1 MFRKGASA
9 TENSLIS
16 LGRSL
21 IVENNYG
28 YDLVKFNDTIPGVPE
43 LGGDRNLVSEPGI
56 SRIDIKPDG
65 SGCRKV
71 WTNTT
76 VRAPSVVPKGDA
88 KNGLIYTFENVSDP
102 AGADPWYWTA
112 LDYRTGQGGVQAA
125 RRRRRPV
132 QQPLRGDRH
141 RAQRDGRDDRVR
153 RRRRRPD
160 GAARS
165 IGGLVKRPFGTPRP
179 RGGSPAGLVLLALN
193 RETNPAAS
201 GNPAG

>member
-28 YDLVKFNDTIPGVPE
+28 YDLAKFNDTIPGVPE

-65 SGCRKV
+65 SGCRKL

-88 KNGLIYTFENVSDP
+88 RNGLIYTFENVSDP

-112 LDYRTGQGGVQAA
+112 LDYRTGKVAFKQLAGAGGLFNNHYAGIAIGRSATGRSTAYVGGV
-125 RRRRRPV
+125 
-132 QQPLRGDRH
+132 
-141 RAQRDGRDDRVR
+141 
-153 RRRRRPD
+153 
-160 GAARS
+160 
-165 IGGLVKRPFGTPRP
+165 GGLM
-179 RGGSPAGLVLLALN
+179 AL
-193 RETNPAAS
+193 RDR
-201 GNPAG
+201 